1 LIDSSFRIHA
11 FVAKQCWFIPGY
23 VGDCMN
29 REVPRRSA
37 LAARILS
44 RRILPVLAF
53 FFATCLCGIP
63 LHAQISPES
72 DQLLHRMYASG
83 DFEVKYFGPARW
95 LDDGAFYTTVEPS
108 GAVKDAQDIVRYQ
121 TATGKREVLVSAAK
135 LIPAGDKV
143 PLAFENY
150 AWSKDKS
157 HLLLYT
163 NSAQVWR
170 LRTRGDYWVL
180 DLQSGALRKLGGDA
194 PASSLMFAKFS
205 PDGSKVA
212 YVRANNIYVEGV
224 STGRITQL
232 THDGTQTI
240 INGTSDWVYEEEL
253 DVRDAFRWSP
263 DGRRIAYWQFDTS
276 GVGIFKLLYNL
287 GAPKEIVTGFPYPG
301 LGVYPSVLNIPYPIP
316 GTTNSAVRAGVVSVD
331 GGDTQWM
338 QVPGDPRDNYIAR
351 LEWAGNSSELAIEH
365 LNRLQNTEDVLL
377 ADASAGAVRQIFR
390 DQDSAWVDVMDEIHW
405 VHNGEDF
412 LWLSER
418 DGWRHAYLVS
428 RDGKRVRLITS
439 GAYDVIE
446 LGGVDE
452 KGGWFYFIASP
463 ENATQR
469 YLYRAPLDGSQN
481 AQRVSPAAAPGTHRY
496 DMSPD
501 AHWAF
506 HTYSRADVTPVTDLV
521 ELPAHRSARVL
532 EDNAA
537 LRANAAPLLASPT
550 EFFKVDIGEGITL
563 DAWMLKPP
571 HFDPAKKYPVLI
583 YVYGEPAAQTV
594 LDEWGAWNNDYNR
607 AVAQAGYVVVSFD
620 NRGTPA
626 PKGRA
631 WRKVVYGAIHP
642 VIVHDQSAALKVFLN
657 SHPFADSSRV
667 ALWGWSGGGSSTLNL
682 MFRSPDLYQVGMS
695 VAPVPDLRLYDT
707 IYQERYM
714 GLPLQNVEGYR
725 SSSAIN
731 FAEGLRGHLLVVHG
745 SGDDNVHYAGTELLL
760 NRLIELDKPVDFM
773 EYPNR
778 THAINEGSGTTLHL
792 YSLLLRYL
800 EEHLPPNATAAQ

>member
-1 LIDSSFRIHA
+1 
-11 FVAKQCWFIPGY
+11 
-23 VGDCMN
+23 MN
-29 REVPRRSA
+29 LEGPRPSTFATSVLLQRLLPMLTVL
-37 LAARILS
+37 LAAC
-44 RRILPVLAF
+44 LA
-53 FFATCLCGIP
+53 TIP
-63 LHAQISPES
+63 LQAQISSES
-72 DQLLHRMYASG
+72 DQLLHRMYASP
-83 DFEVKYFGPARW
+83 DFEVKSFGPARW
-95 LDDGAFYTTVEPS
+95 LDDGVFYTTVEPS
-108 GAVKDAQDIVRYQ
+108 SAVKDAQDIVRYQ

-135 LIPAGDKV
+135 LIPSGSKV
-143 PLAFENY
+143 PLDFENY

-157 HLLLYT
+157 RLLLYT
-163 NSAQVWR
+163 NSAPVWR
-170 LRTRGDYWVL
+170 QHSRGDYWVL
-180 DLQSGALRKLGGDA
+180 DLQTGALRKLGGDA

-212 YVRANNIYVEGV
+212 YVRANDIYAEDI
-224 STGRITQL
+224 STGRIAQL
-232 THDGTQTI
+232 THDGSQTI

-253 DVRDAFRWSP
+253 DIRDAFRWSP

-276 GVGIFKLLYNL
+276 NVGIFRLLYNL

-301 LGVYPSVLNIPYPIP
+301 LGAYPSVLNIPYPIP
-316 GTTNSAVRAGVVSVD
+316 GTSNSAVRVGVVSVD
-331 GGDTQWM
+331 GGDTAWM
-338 QVPGDPRDNYIAR
+338 QVPGDPRENYIAR
-351 LEWAGNSSELAIEH
+351 LEWAGNSGELAIEH
-365 LNRLQNTEDVLL
+365 LNRLQNTNDVLL
-377 ADASAGAVRQIFR
+377 ADASSGQVRQIFR
-390 DQDSAWVDVMDEIHW
+390 DQDSAWVDVMNEIQW
-405 VHNGEDF
+405 VHNGQEF

-428 RDGKRVRLITS
+428 RDGKRVQLITA
-439 GAYDVIE
+439 GAYDVI
-446 LGGVDE
+446 GISGVDE
-452 KGGWFYFIASP
+452 KGSSLYFIASP

-469 YLYRAPLDGSQN
+469 YLYRAPLDGSQS
-481 AQRVSPAAAPGTHRY
+481 AQRVSPAAAPGTHHY
-496 DMSPD
+496 DLSPD

-506 HTYSRADVTPVTDLV
+506 HTYSRADLTPVTDLV

-537 LRANAAPLLASPT
+537 LRASAAPLLASPT
-550 EFFKVDIGEGITL
+550 EFFKVDIGDGTTL

-571 HFDPAKKYPVLI
+571 HFDPARKYPVLV

-594 LDEWGAWNNDYNR
+594 VDEWGAWNNDYNR
-607 AVAQAGYVVVSFD
+607 AVAQAGYIVVSFD

-642 VIVHDQSAALKVFLN
+642 VIVHDQSAALKAFLR
-657 SHPFADSSRV
+657 SHPFVDSSRV
-667 ALWGWSGGGSSTLNL
+667 AVWGWSGGGSSTLNL
-682 MFRSPDLYQVGMS
+682 LFRSADLYRVGMA
-695 VAPVPDLRLYDT
+695 VAPVADLRLYDT

-725 SSSAIN
+725 SSSAVN

-760 NRLIELDKPVDFM
+760 NRLIELDKAVDFM

-778 THAINEGSGTTLHL
+778 THSISQGSGTTLHL

-800 EEHLPPNATAAQ
+800 EEHLPSNSAAAQ

>member
-1 LIDSSFRIHA
+1 
-11 FVAKQCWFIPGY
+11 
-23 VGDCMN
+23 MN
-29 REVPRRSA
+29 LEGPRPSTFATRVLLQRLLPMLA
-37 LAARILS
+37 VLLAA
-44 RRILPVLAF
+44 
-53 FFATCLCGIP
+53 CLVTIP
-63 LHAQISPES
+63 LQAQISSES
-72 DQLLHRMYASG
+72 DQLLHRMYASP

-95 LDDGAFYTTVEPS
+95 LDDGVFYTTVEPS
-108 GAVKDAQDIVRYQ
+108 SAVKDAQDIVRYQ

-135 LIPAGDKV
+135 LIPSGAKV
-143 PLAFENY
+143 PLDFENY

-157 HLLLYT
+157 RLLLYT
-163 NSAQVWR
+163 NSAPVWR
-170 LRTRGDYWVL
+170 QHSRGDYWVL
-180 DLQSGALRKLGGDA
+180 DLQTGALRKLGGDA

-212 YVRANNIYVEGV
+212 YVRANDIYAEDI
-224 STGRITQL
+224 STGRIAQL
-232 THDGTQTI
+232 THDGSQTI

-253 DVRDAFRWSP
+253 DIRDAFRWSP

-276 GVGIFKLLYNL
+276 NVGIFKLLYNL

-301 LGVYPSVLNIPYPIP
+301 LGAYPSVLNIPYPIP
-316 GTTNSAVRAGVVSVD
+316 GSSNSAVRVGVVSVD
-331 GGDTQWM
+331 GGDTAWM
-338 QVPGDPRDNYIAR
+338 QVPGDPRENYIAR
-351 LEWAGNSSELAIEH
+351 LEWAGNSGELAIEH
-365 LNRLQNTEDVLL
+365 LNRLQNTNDVLL
-377 ADASAGAVRQIFR
+377 ADASSGQVRQIFR
-390 DQDSAWVDVMDEIHW
+390 DQDSAWVDVMNEIQW
-405 VHNGEDF
+405 VHNGQEF

-428 RDGKRVRLITS
+428 RDGKRAQLITP
-439 GAYDVIE
+439 GAYDVI
-446 LGGVDE
+446 GISDVDE
-452 KGGWFYFIASP
+452 KGSSLYFIASP

-469 YLYRAPLDGSQN
+469 YLYRAPLDGSQS
-481 AQRVSPAAAPGTHRY
+481 AQRVSPAAAPGTHHY
-496 DMSPD
+496 DLSPD

-506 HTYSRADVTPVTDLV
+506 HTYSRADLTPVTDLV

-537 LRANAAPLLASPT
+537 LRASAAPLLASPT
-550 EFFKVDIGEGITL
+550 EFFKVDIGDGITL

-571 HFDPAKKYPVLI
+571 HFDPARKYPVLV

-607 AVAQAGYVVVSFD
+607 AVAQAGYIVVSFD

-642 VIVHDQSAALKVFLN
+642 VIVHDQSAALKAFLQ

-667 ALWGWSGGGSSTLNL
+667 AVWGWSGGGSSTLNL
-682 MFRSPDLYQVGMS
+682 LFRSADLYRVGMA
-695 VAPVPDLRLYDT
+695 VAPVADLRLYDT

-725 SSSAIN
+725 SSSAVN

-778 THAINEGSGTTLHL
+778 THSISQGSGTTLHL

-800 EEHLPPNATAAQ
+800 EEHLPSNSAAAQ

>member
-1 LIDSSFRIHA
+1 
-11 FVAKQCWFIPGY
+11 
-23 VGDCMN
+23 MN
-29 REVPRRSA
+29 GEVPRPSA
-37 LAARILS
+37 FAARILLP
-44 RRILPVLAF
+44 RILPILAF
-53 FFATCLCGIP
+53 FFAVCLASIP

-72 DQLLHRMYASG
+72 DQLLHRMYASE

-108 GAVKDAQDIVRYQ
+108 AAVKDAQDIVRYQ
-121 TATGKREVLVSAAK
+121 TANGKREVLVSAAK

-157 HLLLYT
+157 RLLLYT
-163 NSAQVWR
+163 NSAPVWR

-194 PASSLMFAKFS
+194 PTSSLMFAKFS
-205 PDGSKVA
+205 PDGTKVA
-212 YVRANNIYVEGV
+212 YVRGNNIYVQEI

-232 THDGTQTI
+232 THDGSQTI

-276 GVGIFKLLYNL
+276 GVEIFKLLYNL
-287 GAPKEIVTGFPYPG
+287 GPPKEIITGFPYPG
-301 LGVYPSVLNIPYPIP
+301 LGVYPTVLNIPIPIP
-316 GTTNSAVRAGVVSVD
+316 GTANSAVRAGVVSVD
-331 GGDTQWM
+331 GGGTQWM
-338 QVPGDPRDNYIAR
+338 QVPGDPRENYIAR

-377 ADASAGAVRQIFR
+377 ADASTGAVRQIFR

-405 VHNGEDF
+405 VHNGQDL

-428 RDGKRVRLITS
+428 RDGKRAQLITP

-446 LGGVDE
+446 LVGVDE
-452 KGGWFYFIASP
+452 KGDALYFIASP
-463 ENATQR
+463 EIATQR
-469 YLYRAPLDGSQN
+469 YLYRVPLDGSQG
-481 AQRVSPAAAPGTHRY
+481 AQRISPAAAPGTHRY

-501 AHWAF
+501 ARWAF

-550 EFFKVDIGEGITL
+550 EFFKVDIGERTTL
-563 DAWMLKPP
+563 DASMLKPP
-571 HFDPAKKYPVLI
+571 HFDPAKKYPVLV

-594 LDEWGAWNNDYNR
+594 LDEWGAWNNDYSR
-607 AVAQAGYVVVSFD
+607 AVAQAGYIVVSFD

-631 WRKVVYGAIHP
+631 WRKAVYGAIHP
-642 VIVHDQSAALKVFLN
+642 VIVHDQSAALKVFLQ
-657 SHPFADSSRV
+657 SHLVCGFIARRRVGLERRRFQHLEPDVSVTESVSGGNVGCAGAGSAPVRYDLPGTLHGVAAAERRRVSQQFRHQFRRRFARPFACRSRLGRRQR
-667 ALWGWSGGGSSTLNL
+667 ALL
-682 MFRSPDLYQVGMS
+682 RHRAAAQSPD
-695 VAPVPDLRLYDT
+695 R
-707 IYQERYM
+707 
-714 GLPLQNVEGYR
+714 
-725 SSSAIN
+725 
-731 FAEGLRGHLLVVHG
+731 
-745 SGDDNVHYAGTELLL
+745 AG
-760 NRLIELDKPVDFM
+760 
-773 EYPNR
+773 
-778 THAINEGSGTTLHL
+778 
-792 YSLLLRYL
+792 
-800 EEHLPPNATAAQ
+800 

>member
-1 LIDSSFRIHA
+1 
-11 FVAKQCWFIPGY
+11 
-23 VGDCMN
+23 MN
-29 REVPRRSA
+29 REVSRPLAYAGRISAPRCLCRLA
-37 LAARILS
+37 LALVA
-44 RRILPVLAF
+44 
-53 FFATCLCGIP
+53 CLGAIP
-63 LHAQISPES
+63 LHAQLPPES
-72 DQLLHRMYASG
+72 DQLLHRMYASP

-95 LDDGAFYTTVEPS
+95 LDDGAFFTTVEPS
-108 GAVKDAQDIVRYQ
+108 ATVKDAQDIVRYQ
-121 TATGKREVLVSAAK
+121 TATGTREVLVSAAK
-135 LIPAGDKV
+135 LIPAGEKV

-157 HLLLYT
+157 RLLLYT

-180 DLQSGALRKLGGDA
+180 ELQSGALRKLGGDA

-212 YVRANNIYVEGV
+212 YVRGNNIYVEEI
-224 STGRITQL
+224 STARITQL
-232 THDGTQTI
+232 THDGSQTI

-263 DGRRIAYWQFDTS
+263 DGHRIAYWQFDTS

-301 LGVYPSVLNIPYPIP
+301 LGAYPSVLNIPYPIP

-331 GGDTQWM
+331 GGETKWM

-365 LNRLQNTEDVLL
+365 LNRVQNTNDVLL
-377 ADASAGAVRQIFR
+377 ADASTGAVRQIFR
-390 DQDSAWVDVMDEIHW
+390 DQDSAWVDVMDEIRW
-405 VHNGEDF
+405 VHNGQEF

-428 RDGKRVRLITS
+428 RDGKRVQLITP

-446 LGGVDE
+446 LGSVDE
-452 KGGWFYFIASP
+452 KAGQLYFIASP

-469 YLYRAPLDGSQN
+469 YLYRSPLDGSQN
-481 AQRVSPAAAPGTHRY
+481 AQRVSPATAPGSHRY

-506 HTYSRADVTPVTDLV
+506 HYYSRADVTPVTDLV

-532 EDNAA
+532 EDNSA
-537 LRANAAPLLASPT
+537 LRANVAPLLASPT
-550 EFFKVDIGEGITL
+550 EFFKVDIGDGTTL
-563 DAWMLKPP
+563 DASMLKPP
-571 HFDPAKKYPVLI
+571 HFDPAKKYPVLV

-594 LDEWGAWNNDYNR
+594 LDEWSAWNNDFNR
-607 AVAQAGYVVVSFD
+607 AAAQAGYIVVSFD

-642 VIVHDQSAALKVFLN
+642 VIVHDQSAALKVFLQ

-667 ALWGWSGGGSSTLNL
+667 AVWGWSGGGSSTLNL

-800 EEHLPPNATAAQ
+800 EEHLPPNGAAAQ

>member
-1 LIDSSFRIHA
+1 
-11 FVAKQCWFIPGY
+11 
-23 VGDCMN
+23 MN
-29 REVPRRSA
+29 REVPRPPA
-37 LAARILS
+37 FAARILLQ
-44 RRILPVLAF
+44 RILPVLAF
-53 FFATCLCGIP
+53 FFAACLVSIP

-72 DQLLHRMYASG
+72 DQLLHRMYASE

-108 GAVKDAQDIVRYQ
+108 AAVKDAQDIVRYE

-135 LIPAGDKV
+135 LIPAGEKI
-143 PLAFENY
+143 PLPFENY
-150 AWSKDKS
+150 AWSRDKS
-157 HLLLYT
+157 RLLLYT

-180 DLQSGALRKLGGDA
+180 DLQSGALRKLGGEA

-205 PDGSKVA
+205 PDGAKVA
-212 YVRANNIYVEGV
+212 YVRGNNIYVEEI

-232 THDGTQTI
+232 THDGSQTI

-263 DGRRIAYWQFDTS
+263 DGHRIAYWQFDTS

-287 GAPKEIVTGFPYPG
+287 GAPKEIGTGFPYPG
-301 LGVYPSVLNIPYPIP
+301 LGVYPTVLNIPYPIP
-316 GTTNSAVRAGVVSVD
+316 GTTNSAVRAGVVGAD

-338 QVPGDPRDNYIAR
+338 QLPGDPRDNYIAR
-351 LEWAGNSSELAIEH
+351 LEWAGNSNEIAIEH
-365 LNRLQNTEDVLL
+365 LNRLQNTDDVLL
-377 ADASAGAVRQIFR
+377 ADASTGSVRQIFR
-390 DQDSAWVDVMDEIHW
+390 DQDSAWLDVIDEINW
-405 VHNGEDF
+405 VHNGQDF

-428 RDGKRVRLITS
+428 RDGKRVQLITP

-452 KGGWFYFIASP
+452 KGGWLYFIASP
-463 ENATQR
+463 ENSTQR
-469 YLYRAPLDGSQN
+469 YLYRAPLDGLQN
-481 AQRVSPAAAPGTHRY
+481 AQRISPVSAPGTHRY

-521 ELPAHRSARVL
+521 ELPVHRSARML

-537 LRANAAPLLASPT
+537 LRANAAPLVASPT

-563 DAWMLKPP
+563 DAWMLKPA
-571 HFDPAKKYPVLI
+571 HFDPAKKYPVLV

-594 LDEWGAWNNDYNR
+594 LDEWGAWNHDYNR
-607 AVAQAGYVVVSFD
+607 AVAQAGYIVVSFD
-620 NRGTPA
+620 NRGTPS

-642 VIVHDQSAALKVFLN
+642 VIVHDQSAALKVFLS

-667 ALWGWSGGGSSTLNL
+667 AVWGWSGGGSSTLNL
-682 MFRSPDLYQVGMS
+682 MFRSADLYQVGMS

-800 EEHLPPNATAAQ
+800 EEHLPPNAIAAK

>member
-1 LIDSSFRIHA
+1 MNLEVSRPSA
-11 FVAKQCWFIPGY
+11 FAARVLLQRLLPTLALL
-23 VGDCMN
+23 
-29 REVPRRSA
+29 
-37 LAARILS
+37 LAAS
-44 RRILPVLAF
+44 LA
-53 FFATCLCGIP
+53 AVP
-63 LHAQISPES
+63 LQGQISQES
-72 DQLLHRMYASG
+72 DQLLHRMYASP
-83 DFEVKYFGPARW
+83 DFQVKNFGPARW
-95 LDDGAFYTTVEPS
+95 LDDGVFYTTVEPS
-108 GAVKDAQDIVRYQ
+108 SAVKEAKDIVRYQ

-135 LIPAGDKV
+135 LIPSGSKV

-150 AWSKDKS
+150 AWSKDKAR
-157 HLLLYT
+157 LLLYT
-163 NSAQVWR
+163 NSAPVWR
-170 LRTRGDYWVL
+170 QHTRGDYWVL
-180 DLQSGALRKLGGDA
+180 DLQTGALRKLGGDA
-194 PASSLMFAKFS
+194 APASSLMFAKLS

-212 YVRANNIYVEGV
+212 YVRANNIYVEEI

-232 THDGTQTI
+232 THDGSETI

-253 DVRDAFRWSP
+253 DLRDAFRWSP
-263 DGRRIAYWQFDTS
+263 DGRHIAYWQFDTS

-301 LGVYPSVLNIPYPIP
+301 LGAYPSVLNIPYPIP
-316 GTTNSAVRAGVVSVD
+316 GTTNSAVRTGVVSVD
-331 GGDTQWM
+331 GGDTMWM
-338 QVPGDPRDNYIAR
+338 QVPGDPRENYIAR
-351 LEWAGNSSELAIEH
+351 LEWAGSSSELAIEH
-365 LNRLQNTEDVLL
+365 LNRPQNTNDVLL
-377 ADASAGAVRQIFR
+377 ADASTGQVRQIFR
-390 DQDSAWVDVMDEIHW
+390 DQDAAWVDLMNEIHW
-405 VHNGEDF
+405 LHDGQEF

-428 RDGKRVRLITS
+428 RDGKRVQLITP
-439 GAYDVIE
+439 GAYDIVGIS
-446 LGGVDE
+446 GVDE
-452 KGGWFYFIASP
+452 KGSWLYFIASP

-469 YLYRAPLDGSQN
+469 YLYRAPLDGSQS
-481 AQRVSPAAAPGTHRY
+481 AQRVSPSAAPGTHHY

-506 HTYSRADVTPVTDLV
+506 HTYSRANLTPVTDLV
-521 ELPAHRSARVL
+521 ELPAHSSARVL

-537 LRANAAPLLASPT
+537 LRASAAPLLASPT
-550 EFFKVDIGEGITL
+550 EFFKVDIGDGITL

-571 HFDPAKKYPVLI
+571 HFDPAKKYPLLV

-594 LDEWGAWNNDYNR
+594 LDAWGAWNNDYNR
-607 AVAQAGYVVVSFD
+607 AVAQAGYIVVSFD

-642 VIVHDQSAALKVFLN
+642 VIVHDQSAALKVFLQ

-667 ALWGWSGGGSSTLNL
+667 AVWGWSGGGSSTLNL
-682 MFRSPDLYQVGMS
+682 MFRSADLYQVGMA
-695 VAPVPDLRLYDT
+695 VAPVADLRLYDT

-725 SSSAIN
+725 SSSAVN
-731 FAEGLRGHLLVVHG
+731 FADGLRGHLLVVHG

-778 THAINEGSGTTLHL
+778 THSINQGSGTTLHL

-800 EEHLPPNATAAQ
+800 EEHLPLNATSAQ

>member
-1 LIDSSFRIHA
+1 
-11 FVAKQCWFIPGY
+11 
-23 VGDCMN
+23 MN
-29 REVPRRSA
+29 FEVPRPSA
-37 LAARILS
+37 FATHILFRRLLPTLALLLAAC
-44 RRILPVLAF
+44 LA
-53 FFATCLCGIP
+53 TVP
-63 LHAQISPES
+63 LQAQISQES
-72 DQLLHRMYASG
+72 DQLLHRMYASQ
-83 DFEVKYFGPARW
+83 DFQVKYFGPARW
-95 LDDGAFYTTVEPS
+95 LDDGAFYTTVEQS
-108 GAVKDAQDIVRYQ
+108 AAVKDARDIVRYQ
-121 TATGKREVLVSAAK
+121 TSTGKREVLVSAAK
-135 LIPAGDKV
+135 LIPSGSKV

-163 NSAQVWR
+163 NSAAVWR
-170 LRTRGDYWVL
+170 QHTRGDYWVL

-194 PASSLMFAKFS
+194 PASTLMFAKFS

-212 YVRANNIYVEGV
+212 YVRANNIYVEEI
-224 STGRITQL
+224 SSGRITQL
-232 THDGTQTI
+232 SHDGSQTV

-253 DVRDAFRWSP
+253 DIRDAFRWSP

-276 GVGIFKLLYNL
+276 DVGIFKLLYNL

-301 LGVYPSVLNIPYPIP
+301 IGVYPSVLNIPYPIP
-316 GTTNSAVRAGVVSVD
+316 GTTNSAVRAGVVSAD
-331 GGDTQWM
+331 GGDTTWM
-338 QVPGDPRDNYIAR
+338 QVPGDPRENYIAR
-351 LEWAGNSSELAIEH
+351 LAWAGNSSEVAIEH
-365 LNRLQNTEDVLL
+365 LNRLQNTNDVLL
-377 ADASAGAVRQIFR
+377 ADAASGQVQQIFR
-390 DQDSAWVDVMDEIHW
+390 DQDSAWVDVMDEIQW
-405 VHNGEDF
+405 VHNGRDF

-428 RDGKRVRLITS
+428 RDGKRVQLITPGS
-439 GAYDVIE
+439 YDVI
-446 LGGVDE
+446 GISSVDE
-452 KGGWFYFIASP
+452 KTSSLYFIASP

-481 AQRVSPAAAPGTHRY
+481 AERVSPAAAPGTHRY
-496 DMSPD
+496 DISPD

-506 HTYSRADVTPVTDLV
+506 HTYSRADLTPVTDLI

-550 EFFKVDIGEGITL
+550 GFFKVDIGDGITL

-571 HFDPAKKYPVLI
+571 HFDSAKKYPVLVF
-583 YVYGEPAAQTV
+583 VYGEPASQTV
-594 LDEWGAWNNDYNR
+594 LDTWGGGNNDYNR
-607 AVAQAGYVVVSFD
+607 AVAQAGYIVVSFD

-642 VIVHDQSAALKVFLN
+642 VIVHDQSAALKVFLQ
-657 SHPFADSSRV
+657 SYPFADASRV
-667 ALWGWSGGGSSTLNL
+667 AVWGWSGGGSSTLNL
-682 MFRSPDLYQVGMS
+682 MFRSADLYRVGMA
-695 VAPVPDLRLYDT
+695 VAPVADLRLYDT

-725 SSSAIN
+725 SSSAVN

-778 THAINEGSGTTLHL
+778 THSISQGSGTTLHL

>member
-1 LIDSSFRIHA
+1 
-11 FVAKQCWFIPGY
+11 
-23 VGDCMN
+23 MN
-29 REVPRRSA
+29 RKVPIPFASA
-37 LAARILS
+37 GRILIARCWSWLALCLAA
-44 RRILPVLAF
+44 
-53 FFATCLCGIP
+53 CLVTVP

-72 DQLLHRMYASG
+72 DQLLHRMYASE

-108 GAVKDAQDIVRYQ
+108 SAVKDAQDIVRYQ
-121 TATGKREVLVSAAK
+121 TATGRREVLVSAAK
-135 LIPAGDKV
+135 LIPAGEKV

-157 HLLLYT
+157 RLLLYT
-163 NSAQVWR
+163 NSTQVWR

-194 PASSLMFAKFS
+194 PAASLMFAKFS

-212 YVRANNIYVEGV
+212 YVRGNNIYVEEI

-232 THDGTQTI
+232 TQDGSQTI

-253 DVRDAFRWSP
+253 ELRDAFRWSP
-263 DGRRIAYWQFDTS
+263 DGRRIAYWQFDSS

-301 LGVYPSVLNIPYPIP
+301 LGVYPTVLNVPIPIP
-316 GTTNSAVRAGVVSVD
+316 GTSNSAVRAGVVSVE

-351 LEWAGNSSELAIEH
+351 LEWAGSSSEIAIEH
-365 LNRLQNTEDVLL
+365 LNRAQNTDDVLL
-377 ADASAGAVRQIFR
+377 ADASTGAVRQIFR
-390 DQDSAWVDVMDEIHW
+390 DQDPAWVDVMDEIHW
-405 VHNGEDF
+405 VHNSQDL

-428 RDGKRVRLITS
+428 RDGKRVQLITP
-439 GAYDVIE
+439 GAYDVVE
-446 LGGVDE
+446 MGAVDE
-452 KGGWFYFIASP
+452 KGGWLYFIASP

-469 YLYRAPLDGSQN
+469 YLYRVPLDGSQS
-481 AQRVSPAAAPGTHRY
+481 AQRVSPTAAPGTHRY
-496 DMSPD
+496 DLSPD

-550 EFFKVDIGEGITL
+550 EFFKVDIGDGTTL

-571 HFDPAKKYPVLI
+571 HFDPAKKYPVLV

-607 AVAQAGYVVVSFD
+607 AVAQAGYIVVSFD
-620 NRGTPA
+620 NRGTPS

-642 VIVHDQSAALKVFLN
+642 VIVHDQSAALKAFLQ

-667 ALWGWSGGGSSTLNL
+667 AVWGWSGGGSSTLNL
-682 MFRSPDLYQVGMS
+682 MFRSPALYQVGMS

-800 EEHLPPNATAAQ
+800 EEHLPPNASAAQ

>member
-1 LIDSSFRIHA
+1 
-11 FVAKQCWFIPGY
+11 
-23 VGDCMN
+23 MN
-29 REVPRRSA
+29 LEGPRPSPSAARTLLQRFPSA
-37 LAARILS
+37 LTLLLAAC
-44 RRILPVLAF
+44 LA
-53 FFATCLCGIP
+53 TIP
-63 LHAQISPES
+63 LEAQISQES
-72 DQLLHRMYASG
+72 DQLLHRMYASP

-108 GAVKDAQDIVRYQ
+108 TAVKDAEDIVRYQ

-135 LIPAGDKV
+135 LIPPGAKD
-143 PLAFENY
+143 PLSFENY

-157 HLLLYT
+157 RLLLYT

-170 LRTRGDYWVL
+170 QRTRGDYWVL
-180 DLQSGALRKLGGDA
+180 DLPPGTLRKLGGDA

-205 PDGSKVA
+205 PDGSRVA
-212 YVRANNIYVEGV
+212 YVRANNIYVEEI
-224 STGRITQL
+224 STGHITQL
-232 THDGTQTI
+232 THDGSQTI

-253 DVRDAFRWSP
+253 DIRDAFRWSP
-263 DGRRIAYWQFDTS
+263 DGRRIAYWQFNSSD
-276 GVGIFKLLYNL
+276 VGIFKLLYNL

-301 LGVYPSVLNIPYPIP
+301 VGVYPSVLNIPYPIP
-316 GTTNSAVRAGVVSVD
+316 GTTNSSVRAGVVSVD
-331 GGDTQWM
+331 GGDTVWM
-338 QVPGDPRDNYIAR
+338 QVPGDPRENYIAR
-351 LEWAGNSSELAIEH
+351 LEWAGNSSELCIEH
-365 LNRLQNTEDVLL
+365 LNRLQNTNDVLL
-377 ADASAGAVRQIFR
+377 ADATTGQGRQIFR
-390 DQDSAWVDVMDEIHW
+390 DQDSAWVDVMGEIRW
-405 VHNGEDF
+405 VHNGQDF

-428 RDGKRVRLITS
+428 RDGKRVQLITP

-446 LGGVDE
+446 LGSVDE
-452 KGGWFYFIASP
+452 KGGALYFVASP
-463 ENATQR
+463 ENPTQR
-469 YLYRAPLDGSQN
+469 YLYRAPLDGSQS
-481 AQRVSPAAAPGTHRY
+481 AQRVSPASAPGTHRY
-496 DMSPD
+496 DMSAD

-532 EDNAA
+532 EANAA
-537 LRANAAPLLASPT
+537 LRASAAPLLVSPT
-550 EFFKVDIGEGITL
+550 EFFKVDIGDGTTL
-563 DAWMLKPP
+563 DAWLLKPP
-571 HFDPAKKYPVLI
+571 HFDLAKKYPVLV

-607 AVAQAGYVVVSFD
+607 AVAQAGYIVVSFD

-642 VIVHDQSAALKVFLN
+642 VIVHDQSAALKVFLQ

-667 ALWGWSGGGSSTLNL
+667 AVWGWSGGGSSTLNL
-682 MFRSPDLYQVGMS
+682 MFRSPDLYRVGMS

-800 EEHLPPNATAAQ
+800 EEHLPPNAASAQ

>member
-1 LIDSSFRIHA
+1 
-11 FVAKQCWFIPGY
+11 
-23 VGDCMN
+23 MN
-29 REVPRRSA
+29 HGFSGPAAR
-37 LAARILS
+37 AARISLQ
-44 RRILPVLAF
+44 RIFSVLALLLAVCL
-53 FFATCLCGIP
+53 ATMP

-72 DQLLHRMYASG
+72 DQLLHRMYASE

-95 LDDGAFYTTVEPS
+95 LDEGAFYTTVEPS
-108 GAVKDAQDIVRYQ
+108 TAVKDAQDVVCYQ
-121 TATGKREVLVSAAK
+121 TATRKREVLVSAAK
-135 LIPAGDKV
+135 LIPAGDKS

-150 AWSKDKS
+150 AWSKDKAR
-157 HLLLYT
+157 LLLYT

-205 PDGSKVA
+205 PDGAKVA
-212 YVRANNIYVEGV
+212 YVRANNIFVEEI

-232 THDGTQTI
+232 THDGSQSI

-263 DGRRIAYWQFDTS
+263 DGRHIAYWQFDTS

-331 GGDTQWM
+331 GGETQWM
-338 QVPGDPRDNYIAR
+338 HVPGDLRDNYIAR

-365 LNRLQNTEDVLL
+365 LNRLQNTDDVLL
-377 ADASAGAVRQIFR
+377 ADASTGAVRQIFR
-390 DQDSAWVDVMDEIHW
+390 DQDAAWVDVMDQIHW
-405 VHNGEDF
+405 IHNGQDF

-428 RDGKRVRLITS
+428 RDGKRVQLITP
-439 GAYDVIE
+439 GAYDVMEI
-446 LGGVDE
+446 GGVDE
-452 KGGWFYFIASP
+452 KSGQLYFIASP

-496 DMSPD
+496 DMSSD

-506 HTYSRADVTPVTDLV
+506 HIYSRADLTPVTDLV

-532 EDNAA
+532 EDNAS

-550 EFFKVDIGEGITL
+550 EFLKVDIGDGTTL

-571 HFDPAKKYPVLI
+571 HFDPAKKYPVLV

-607 AVAQAGYVVVSFD
+607 AVAQAGYIVVSFD

-642 VIVHDQSAALKVFLN
+642 VIVHDQSAALKGFLQSN
-657 SHPFADSSRV
+657 PFADSSRV
-667 ALWGWSGGGSSTLNL
+667 AVWGWSGGGSSTLNL
-682 MFRSPDLYQVGMS
+682 MFRSADLYQVGMS

-731 FAEGLRGHLLVVHG
+731 FAEGLRGHLLIVHG

-773 EYPNR
+773 EYSNR

-800 EEHLPPNATAAQ
+800 EEHLPPNAIAAQ